1 MQTDPALWQ
10 ALNAYDLDAADA
22 AFPFS
27 RRLARDNGWSHA
39 FACRAIAEYKR
50 FLYLVCVSG
59 HMLTPSDEVDC
70 VWHLHL
76 IYTQDYW
83 DRLCR
88 DTLGRRIDHGPTKG
102 GDAEG
107 EKFLDCYRR
116 TLTLYQA
123 EFGGPPPTDIWPGE
137 DQRFDISR
145 YQRIDTTT
153 HITLPKRQVFLCL
166 AAGAVLLLTACSP
179 HAQAVLDSPVTWFAG
194 LFLVI
199 IVSSLFQK
207 PNGKGKGKGGDG
219 GCGSSCSSGSGH
231 SGGHGSGDSGG
242 DSGGGHGCGSGCGS
256 GCGGGCGGGCGS

>member
-1 MQTDPALWQ
+1 MQTDPALWH

-50 FLYLVCVSG
+50 FLYLVSVSG

-76 IYTQDYW
+76 IYSQDYW

-107 EKFLDCYRR
+107 DKFLDCYRR
-116 TLTLYQA
+116 TLELYQA

-137 DQRFDISR
+137 DQRFDIDR

-166 AAGAVLLLTACSP
+166 AAGAALLLTACSGGVEAAP
-179 HAQAVLDSPVTWFAG
+179 WLQIGFIAFIILLSLAG
-194 LFLVI
+194 
-199 IVSSLFQK
+199 S
-207 PNGKGKGKGGDG
+207 GKKRKGKGGDS
-219 GCGSSCSSGSGH
+219 GCGSSCSSSGGD
-231 SGGHGSGDSGG
+231 SGGHG
-242 DSGGGHGCGSGCGS
+242 GGGHGCGSGCGS